1 MDFGITLY
9 NTDLVEKAKIYA
21 KEILFKRA
29 AKYDREGR
37 FPRENFEDLSK
48 VGFTT
53 LTLPKKYGGRDLYSD
68 PSTYAMV
75 LYELSKAC
83 TNTAMLFHMH
93 SSITHVIT
101 FLGTEKQSK
110 FYSKEVKNGKIF
122 ASWASENSSS
132 LHGQMVMDTKAK
144 LVDNHYLVNGKKYFC
159 SMAGEADYYV
169 LWCQLED
176 EENLSKSIVLLV
188 APSSTPGFIIED
200 IWNTS
205 AMRGTMSHS
214 MLYKNVKIPVKNLI
228 GLPGDA
234 IRPDVLPKF
243 GFGYSAVY
251 LGTGGGAFDWVTNY
265 AKTRKLKP
273 DNIPIANFPNI
284 QIRIGKM
291 KVQLENALLMIQRAG
306 WLIGTAGAENA
317 YGAINEAKYVAAKTA
332 AAITENAMQIAGAPS
347 LLRDFP
353 LERFHREARAGLVMP
368 PNLEKSLELSAK
380 SFVEGSA
387 SSLMT

>member
-1 MDFGITLY
+1 MDFGITPE
-9 NTDLVEKAKIYA
+9 NEDIVEKARIYA
-21 KEILFKRA
+21 KEILHKRA
-29 AKYDREGR
+29 EKYDREGL

-48 VGFTT
+48 VGFTS

-68 PSTYAMV
+68 PATYAIV

-101 FLGTEKQSK
+101 FLGTEDQSE
-110 FYSKEVKNGKIF
+110 FYSKEVKKGKIF
-122 ASWASENSSS
+122 ASWASENTSS

-144 LVDNHYLVNGKKYFC
+144 LNEDHYLVNGRKYFC

-176 EENLSKSIVLLV
+176 EEDLSKSIVLLI

-200 IWNTS
+200 NWNTS

-214 MLYKNVKIPVKNLI
+214 MEYNNIKIPLENLI
-228 GLPGDA
+228 GNPGDA

-251 LGTGGGAFDWVTNY
+251 LGTGGGAFDCVIDY
-265 AKTRKLKP
+265 GKKRKLKP
-273 DNIPIANFPNI
+273 DNIPISNFPNI
-284 QIRIGKM
+284 QIRIGEM
-291 KVQLENALLMIQRAG
+291 KVQLERALLMVQSAG
-306 WLIGTAGAENA
+306 WVI
-317 YGAINEAKYVAAKTA
+317 
-332 AAITENAMQIAGAPS
+332 
-347 LLRDFP
+347 
-353 LERFHREARAGLVMP
+353 
-368 PNLEKSLELSAK
+368 
-380 SFVEGSA
+380 
-387 SSLMT
+387 

>member
-1 MDFGITLY
+1 MDFGITPE
-9 NTDLVEKAKIYA
+9 NEDIVEKARIYA
-21 KEILFKRA
+21 KEILHKRA
-29 AKYDREGR
+29 EKYDREGL

-48 VGFTT
+48 VGFTS

-68 PSTYAMV
+68 PATYAIV

-101 FLGTEKQSK
+101 FLGTEDQSE
-110 FYSKEVKNGKIF
+110 FYSKEVKKGKIF
-122 ASWASENSSS
+122 ASWASENTSS

-144 LVDNHYLVNGKKYFC
+144 LNEDHYLVNGRKYFC

-176 EENLSKSIVLLV
+176 EEDLSKSIVLLI

-200 IWNTS
+200 NWNTS

-214 MLYKNVKIPVKNLI
+214 MEYNNIKIPLENLI
-228 GLPGDA
+228 GNPGDA

-251 LGTGGGAFDWVTNY
+251 LGTGGGAFDWVIDY
-265 AKTRKLKP
+265 AKKRKLKP
-273 DNIPIANFPNI
+273 DNIPISNFPNI
-284 QIRIGKM
+284 QIRIGEM
-291 KVQLENALLMIQRAG
+291 KVQLESALLMVQRAG
-306 WLIGTAGAENA
+306 WLIGTNGAENA
-317 YGAINEAKYVAAKTA
+317 YGAINEAKHIAAKTA
-332 AAITENAMQIAGAPS
+332 AMITENAMQIAGAPS
-347 LLRDFP
+347 LLRNYP
-353 LERFHREARAGLVMP
+353 LERYHREARAGLVMP
-368 PNLEKSLELSAK
+368 PNIEKSLELSAK
-380 SFVEGSA
+380 AFVEGSA
-387 SSLMT
+387 GSLMT

>member
-1 MDFGITLY
+1 MDFGITPE
-9 NTDLVEKAKIYA
+9 NRDLVEKARIYA
-21 KEILFKRA
+21 KEILYERA
-29 AKYDREGR
+29 EKYDQEGR

-48 VGFTT
+48 VGFTS

-68 PSTYAMV
+68 PSTYATV

-101 FLGTEKQSK
+101 LLGTEKQSEL
-110 FYSKEVKNGKIF
+110 YSKEVNKGKIF
-122 ASWASENSSS
+122 ASWASENTSS

-144 LVDNHYLVNGKKYFC
+144 LNEDHYLVNGKKYFC

-169 LWCQLED
+169 LWCQLEN
-176 EENLSKSIVLLV
+176 EEDLSKSIVLLI
-188 APSSTPGFIIED
+188 APSNTKGFIIED
-200 IWNTS
+200 NWDTS

-214 MLYKNVKIPVKNLI
+214 MEYKNVKIPLKNLI
-228 GLPGDA
+228 GNPGDA

-251 LGTGGGAFDWVTNY
+251 LGTGGGAFEWVTDY
-265 AKTRKLKP
+265 AKKRKLKP

-284 QIRIGKM
+284 QIRIGEM
-291 KVQLENALLMIQRAG
+291 KVQLESALLMVQRAG
-306 WLIGTAGAENA
+306 WLIGTKGAENA
-317 YGAINEAKYVAAKTA
+317 YGAINEAKHIAAKTA
-332 AAITENAMQIAGAPS
+332 AMITENAMQIAGAPS

-353 LERFHREARAGLVMP
+353 LERYHREARAGLVMP
-368 PNLEKSLELSAK
+368 PNVEKALELSAK
-380 SFVEGSA
+380 TFVEGSA
-387 SSLMT
+387 GSLMT

>member
-1 MDFGITLY
+1 MDFGITPE
-9 NTDLVEKAKIYA
+9 NEDLVEKARIYA
-21 KEILFKRA
+21 KEILHERA
-29 AKYDREGR
+29 EKYDREGL

-48 VGFTT
+48 VGFTS

-101 FLGTEKQSK
+101 FLGTEEQSK
-110 FYSKEVKNGKIF
+110 FYSKEVKKGKIF
-122 ASWASENSSS
+122 ASWASENTSS

-144 LVDNHYLVNGKKYFC
+144 LNEDHYLVNGRKYFC

-176 EENLSKSIVLLV
+176 EEDLSKSIVLLI
-188 APSSTPGFIIED
+188 APSNTPGFIIED
-200 IWNTS
+200 NWNTS

-214 MLYKNVKIPVKNLI
+214 MQYNNIKIPLENLI
-228 GLPGDA
+228 GNPGDA

-251 LGTGGGAFDWVTNY
+251 LGTGGGAFDWVIDY
-265 AKTRKLKP
+265 AKKRKLKP
-273 DNIPIANFPNI
+273 DNIPISNFPNI
-284 QIRIGKM
+284 QIRIGEM
-291 KVQLENALLMIQRAG
+291 KVQLESALLMVQRAG
-306 WLIGTAGAENA
+306 WLIGTNGAENA
-317 YGAINEAKYVAAKTA
+317 YGAINEAKHIAAKTA
-332 AAITENAMQIAGAPS
+332 AMITENAMQIAGAPS
-347 LLRDFP
+347 LLRNYP
-353 LERFHREARAGLVMP
+353 LERYHREARAGLVMP
-368 PNLEKSLELSAK
+368 PNVEKSLELSAK
-380 SFVEGSA
+380 AFVEGSA
-387 SSLMT
+387 GSLMT